1 MSMEERKDGNQD
13 GVQTKRINKMATTL
27 QIVTALQQ
35 AAANCY
41 DGSHDERF
49 TGKDLA
55 KEVGLRREEGCAIKD
70 SRVID
75 GFNIRVLGNTVYLSY
90 HTECTSKESHNAKLS
105 SEIEQCMAD
114 IIKFLKKE
122 YKKVGGE
129 GSLSLKKP
137 SEVDIDMQ
145 YISRQRVAI
154 TALQK
159 FELGGVEA
167 EHVGLPS
174 PEDRLDKS
182 IKDFLSLGREQ
193 AKKPSNYTSKN
204 EQ

>member
-1 MSMEERKDGNQD
+1 
-13 GVQTKRINKMATTL
+13 MATTL
-27 QIVTALQQ
+27 EIVTALQQ

-55 KEVGLRREEGCAIKD
+55 KEIGLRREKGCSIKD

-75 GFNIRVLGNTVYLSY
+75 GFSVKVSGNTVFLSY
-90 HTECTSKESHNAKLS
+90 HTECTSKEAHRTSLV

-114 IIKFLKKE
+114 IVKFLKKE

-129 GSLSLKKP
+129 GSLSLNRP
-137 SEVDIDMQ
+137 SEVDIEMQ
-145 YISRQRVAI
+145 YISRQRVSIIAS
-154 TALQK
+154 QK

-174 PEDRLDKS
+174 EEDRLDKS
-182 IKDFLSLGREQ
+182 IRDFLSMGRED
-193 AKKPSNYTSKN
+193 AKKPSNYTAKN
-204 EQ
+204 ES